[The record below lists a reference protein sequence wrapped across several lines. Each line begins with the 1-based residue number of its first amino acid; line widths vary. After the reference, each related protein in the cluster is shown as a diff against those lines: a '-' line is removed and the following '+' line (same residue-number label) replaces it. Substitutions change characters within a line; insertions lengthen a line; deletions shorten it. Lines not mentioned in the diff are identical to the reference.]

1 MNTNIKK
8 EGADIYVEVTLS
20 GYNGSNR
27 QSFSERE
34 ALHLLEN
41 KGLSSLTCISGVPLD
56 NRHGPSTGTFHFK
69 PQVGTTLKATKKR
82 KPVKISKKNLDTDI
96 ESDVESS

>member
-8 EGADIYVEVTLS
+8 EGAEIYVEVTLS
-20 GYNGSNR
+20 HYNGSNR
-27 QSFSERE
+27 QSFSELQ

-41 KGLSSLTCISGVPLD
+41 QGHTSLRCVAGVPLD
-56 NRHGPSTGTFHFK
+56 NRHGPSKGTFHFEAK
-69 PQVGTTLKATKKR
+69 GITASKANKKR

-96 ESDVESS
+96 ENNVESS